1 MDFQLTQ
8 RRHPTP
14 SSEDRAE
21 APGRCLLPA
30 RRRGDKVGVRQGTE
44 EALPRELSGT
54 PLLYRGRARPPA
66 DPRGP
71 LPCPWPRQSGQSAN
85 GWAASAGCGCSQR
98 CHVRRTGRWPQCKG
112 VCEGRD
118 APRDTP
124 GKNRPVLDLYQSLRN
139 LESASYENDEYQE
152 KREGTFSGA
161 GDGFDFLC

>member
-1 MDFQLTQ
+1 MDFLLTQ

-112 VCEGRD
+112 VCEGRV
-118 APRDTP
+118 APRDTLR
-124 GKNRPVLDLYQSLRN
+124 KNRPVLDPYQSLRN
-139 LESASYENDEYQE
+139 LESASYENDAYQE